1 MNEDN
6 NPVDN
11 AVTNMVSDDINTIT
25 DNDNHSQLVE
35 VDTIHTETV
44 DNPIDTVDTQIV
56 ETETESEKVG
66 KGRPPH
72 LKTEDTQNRV
82 YILATVGTRHE
93 DIATVLNISHDTLVK
108 YYKEELDKGRIEA
121 NASVAETLFKQAK
134 EGNTTAM
141 IFWLKSRAKWKE
153 TSQHEISGNPDGTPV
168 EVKIITGL

>member
-1 MNEDN
+1 MNDIDN

-11 AVTNMVSDDINTIT
+11 AVNNMV
-25 DNDNHSQLVE
+25 DNDKAL
-35 VDTIHTETV
+35 T
-44 DNPIDTVDTQIV
+44 PIDNLPIDAI
-56 ETETESEKVG
+56 ETEESKVG

-72 LKTEDTQNRV
+72 LPNADTRIKV
-82 YILATVGTRHE
+82 YTLSTVGTRHE
-93 DIATVLNISHDTLVK
+93 DIASVLGISHDTLVK

-168 EVKIITGL
+168 EVKIVTGID

>member
-1 MNEDN
+1 MNEEI
-6 NPVDN
+6 NPVDIMDN
-11 AVTNMVSDDINTIT
+11 SMIET
-25 DNDNHSQLVE
+25 DKALTP
-35 VDTIHTETV
+35 VDSL
-44 DNPIDTVDTQIV
+44 PIDTI
-56 ETETESEKVG
+56 ETEESKVG

-72 LKTEDTQNRV
+72 LPNADTRIKV
-82 YILATVGTRHE
+82 YTLSTVGTRHE
-93 DIATVLNISHDTLVK
+93 DIASVLGISHDTLVK

-168 EVKIITGL
+168 EVKIVTGID

>member
-1 MNEDN
+1 MNDIDN

-11 AVTNMVSDDINTIT
+11 AVNNMVEDSK
-25 DNDNHSQLVE
+25 SLLP
-35 VDTIHTETV
+35 VDSL
-44 DNPIDTVDTQIV
+44 PIDKV
-56 ETETESEKVG
+56 EIETDKTG

-72 LKTEDTQNRV
+72 LPNADTRIKV
-82 YILATVGTRHE
+82 YTLSTVGTRHE
-93 DIATVLNISHDTLVK
+93 DIASVLGISHDTLVK

-168 EVKIITGL
+168 EVKIVTGID

>member
-1 MNEDN
+1 MNEDI

-11 AVTNMVSDDINTIT
+11 AVNNMVEDSK
-25 DNDNHSQLVE
+25 SLLP
-35 VDTIHTETV
+35 VDAL
-44 DNPIDTVDTQIV
+44 PI
-56 ETETESEKVG
+56 ETETSKAG

-72 LKTEDTQNRV
+72 LVSDDTRNKV
-82 YILATVGTRHE
+82 YTLSTVGTRHE
-93 DIATVLNISHDTLVK
+93 DIASVLSISHDTLVK

-168 EVKIITGL
+168 EVKIVTGID

>member
-1 MNEDN
+1 MNDIDN

-11 AVTNMVSDDINTIT
+11 AVNNMV
-25 DNDNHSQLVE
+25 DNDKAL
-35 VDTIHTETV
+35 T
-44 DNPIDTVDTQIV
+44 PIDNLPIDAI
-56 ETETESEKVG
+56 ETEESKVG

-72 LKTEDTQNRV
+72 LPNADTRNRV
-82 YILATVGTRHE
+82 YILSTVGTRHE
-93 DIATVLNISHDTLVK
+93 DIATVLSISHDTLVK

-153 TSQHEISGNPDGTPV
+153 STQHEISGNADGTPI
-168 EVKIITGL
+168 EVKIVTGID

>member
-11 AVTNMVSDDINTIT
+11 VVNNMVEDTILSNTNET
-25 DNDNHSQLVE
+25 HSQLVE
-35 VDTIHTETV
+35 VGIDAIHTDIET
-44 DNPIDTVDTQIV
+44 
-56 ETETESEKVG
+56 TETDMEKVG

-72 LKTEDTQNRV
+72 LPNADTRIKV
-82 YILATVGTRHE
+82 YTLAVVGTRHE

-153 TSQHEISGNPDGTPV
+153 TSQHEISGNPDGSPV
-168 EVKIITGL
+168 EVKIITGIE

>member
-1 MNEDN
+1 MNEEI
-6 NPVDN
+6 NPVDIMDN
-11 AVTNMVSDDINTIT
+11 SMIET
-25 DNDNHSQLVE
+25 DKALTP
-35 VDTIHTETV
+35 VDSL
-44 DNPIDTVDTQIV
+44 PIDKV
-56 ETETESEKVG
+56 EIETDKTG

-72 LKTEDTQNRV
+72 LPTADTRIKV
-82 YILATVGTRHE
+82 YTLSTVGTRHE
-93 DIATVLNISHDTLVK
+93 DIASVLNISHDTLVK

-168 EVKIITGL
+168 EVKIVTGIE